1 MYPLANPRPMSDIR
15 ETTSCPSCG
24 RSVEPGFRFCDNC
37 GHKLEPP
44 VPPPPAADAPT
55 PADEAPAWHVPIED
69 TSKQPSLLS
78 RMRERRPARD
88 EDDEL
93 FRPPKRDEAPGRGPT
108 AADEPSAGPSAR
120 PPAPPAPTPSP
131 RPAAAAQS
139 TPERPTTPIP
149 SAAPTAV
156 IDGPK
161 PPAWR
166 PASGDEAPPEAFGPR
181 TGSVWFLHM
190 LIAFAA
196 GAALLLAAGA
206 VASLLSNGRTA
217 LLELRGLPVF
227 LGGATSVIVFTLLRT
242 GRARLTLPRRT
253 TAITAVAGFVLLVG
267 GAAVAYRPG
276 EMHVAQEH
284 LDRVLRVYG
293 PTEKEAFDG
302 FEGDIADWNAERDR
316 YRSDI
321 LAPVLGSRPN
331 VAQFRVDAS
340 SSEET
345 LKGIVDRMGT
355 HADTAN
361 NLRVRDALH
370 GLASIY
376 DDQMSGIN
384 LLTRGVLSGD
394 QGLISQGDTRYKDA
408 QKRSVQYFDLR
419 LKPLLERAG
428 LDVTSF
434 RDAVAG

>member
-1 MYPLANPRPMSDIR
+1 MSDIPQ
-15 ETTSCPSCG
+15 TTSCPNCG
-24 RSVEPGFRFCDNC
+24 RSVEPGFRFCDSC
-37 GHKLEPP
+37 GHKLDAPQ
-44 VPPPPAADAPT
+44 PPPPPKDAQSDEPT
-55 PADEAPAWHVPIED
+55 WHVPIED
-69 TSKQPSLLS
+69 TSKQPSLLA
-78 RMRERRPARD
+78 RMRERRPTRD

-93 FRPPKRDEAPGRGPT
+93 FKPPKPAEMPAATTPAPVIPATAPKPT
-108 AADEPSAGPSAR
+108 DEPPTGPIPVR
-120 PPAPPAPTPSP
+120 PPAPAPAPPAVTPSP
-131 RPAAAAQS
+131 RPAPVPAQRV
-139 TPERPTTPIP
+139 PAP

-156 IDGPK
+156 IEAPK
-161 PPAWR
+161 TPTWR
-166 PASGDEAPPEAFGPR
+166 PIGKDEAPEETAFGPR
-181 TGSVWFLHM
+181 AALVWFLHVV
-190 LIAFAA
+190 IAFAA
-196 GAALLLAAGA
+196 GAVLLLAAGA

-217 LLELRGLPVF
+217 LLELRGLPIF

-242 GRARLTLPRRT
+242 GRARLTLPRRL
-253 TAITAVAGFVLLVG
+253 TAISVVLGFVLLVG
-267 GAAVAYRPG
+267 GAAIAYRPG
-276 EMHVAQEH
+276 EMHGAQEH

-302 FEGDIADWNAERDR
+302 FEGDITDWNSERDQ

-321 LAPVLGSRPN
+321 LAPVLGSKPN

-355 HADTAN
+355 HAATAN

-419 LKPLLERAG
+419 VKPLLERAG

-434 RDAVAG
+434 RNAVAG